1 MANSIEDLKA
11 LMNTKLG
18 FARPN
23 KFLVTLPSVGVGGGL
38 LNGLIG
44 AFSAM
49 GGGASPRELNI
60 LCSNATMPAKQVLTN
75 DRRIG
80 MEFQKVAY
88 GYAVDDVSMTFYL
101 MNDYGIKDY
110 FDSFQI
116 KEIYNYNDKSFD
128 INGIIDLTN
137 SKVKVS
143 RLNYNKDYGKKS
155 EINFDVNFVLDKYYN
170 INNLNFLADKT
181 KIHLSNIKLN
191 KNFEVKDFKKL
202 EIKTFENEIKNNDFL
217 AKKSEKVTI
226 SGEVFDAHPLL
237 KSLYKK
243 SDQKTF
249 S

>member
-49 GGGASPRELNI
+49 GGGASPIELNI

-88 GYAVDDVSMTFYL
+88 GYAVDDVGMTFYL

-110 FDSFQI
+110 FDSWRSTILDEFGQAS
-116 KEIYNYNDKSFD
+116 NYKNE
-128 INGIIDLTN
+128 
-137 SKVKVS
+137 
-143 RLNYNKDYGKKS
+143 Y
-155 EINFDVNFVLDKYYN
+155 
-170 INNLNFLADKT
+170 AKT
-181 KIHLSNIKLN
+181 
-191 KNFEVKDFKKL
+191 
-202 EIKTFENEIKNNDFL
+202 
-217 AKKSEKVTI
+217 VTI
-226 SGEVFDAHPLL
+226 HQLRQPLKGFSKQVGPIRFNAGLGGGSVYSVDLLEAFPIASSAIELNNELDGLVQLSVTFAYTNWRRASGGQNFINMDIDTPLGGI
-237 KSLYKK
+237 
-243 SDQKTF
+243 DII
-249 S
+249 

>member
-1 MANSIEDLKA
+1 MANSIEDIKA

-23 KFLVTLPSVGVGGGL
+23 KFLVTLPSIGVGGGL

-44 AFSAM
+44 AFSGM

-110 FDSFQI
+110 FDSWRSTILDEFGQAS
-116 KEIYNYNDKSFD
+116 NY
-128 INGIIDLTN
+128 
-137 SKVKVS
+137 
-143 RLNYNKDYGKKS
+143 
-155 EINFDVNFVLDKYYN
+155 
-170 INNLNFLADKT
+170 
-181 KIHLSNIKLN
+181 
-191 KNFEVKDFKKL
+191 KNEY
-202 EIKTFENEIKNNDFL
+202 
-217 AKKSEKVTI
+217 AK
-226 SGEVFDAHPLL
+226 
-237 KSLYKK
+237 
-243 SDQKTF
+243 Q
-249 S
+249 